1 MPSLKTVM
9 EDMLREGPVLTIR
22 AEPVLAV
29 QELLQESGEEVPS
42 VTLTALVDTGAS
54 GTLVQSAVFSQIG
67 IEPFSFAYLRTP
79 STNEPILCG
88 RYRVRIVLSEALAF
102 EVDAVNGAL
111 TGQNLQCLIGRD
123 ILQFV
128 KLAYDGPRSRFTITQ
143 P

>member
-1 MPSLKTVM
+1 MSSLITVV
-9 EDMLREGPVLTIR
+9 EDMRREGPTLTIR

-29 QELLQESGEEVPS
+29 QELLRESGEAIPS

-54 GTLVQSAVFSQIG
+54 GTLVQSAVFSQVG

-123 ILQFV
+123 ILQEV
-128 KLAYDGPRSRFTITQ
+128 KLAYDGPHNQFTITQ

>member
-1 MPSLKTVM
+1 MV
-9 EDMLREGPVLTIR
+9 REGPILTIR

-29 QELLQESGEEVPS
+29 HALLRESGEDVPS
-42 VTLTALVDTGAS
+42 VELTALIDTGAS
-54 GTLVQSAVFSQIG
+54 GTLIQSALFSQLG
-67 IEPFSFAYLRTP
+67 IEPYSFAYLRTP

-88 RYRVRIVLSEALAF
+88 RYRIRIVLSNALAF

-128 KLAYDGPRSRFTITQ
+128 KLAYDGPHNQFTITLTQ
-143 P
+143 SKTSD

>member
-1 MPSLKTVM
+1 MSSLVTVV
-9 EDMLREGPVLTIR
+9 EDMRREGPTLTIR

-29 QELLQESGEEVPS
+29 QELLRESGEEIPS

-54 GTLVQSAVFSQIG
+54 GTLVQSAVFSQVG

-88 RYRVRIVLSEALAF
+88 RHRVRIVLSEVLAF

-123 ILQFV
+123 ILQDV
-128 KLAYDGPRSRFTITQ
+128 QLAYDGPRNQFTITQ